1 MLIDRFWKEMESVH
15 SAMLSVGDARHVP
28 MSPYARKEDR
38 AIWFI
43 TAQGT
48 ALVEAI
54 TSGQSDASLIVT
66 GESNI
71 HARIEGSA
79 SLVQDRA
86 KLEELWNPVASSWF
100 DGIDDPDIRLIRL
113 VPTEAEVWL
122 TSGGMGFAFEL
133 VKSKLTGKQPDTGEH
148 FSVTF

>member
-15 SAMLSVGDARHVP
+15 SAMLGIGEARHVP
-28 MSPYARKEDR
+28 MSPYARQNDG

-48 ALVEAI
+48 ELVEAI
-54 TSGQSDASLIVT
+54 TRGASDGSLIVT

-71 HARIEGSA
+71 HARIEGTA
-79 SLVQDRA
+79 SIVQDRA

-113 VPTEAEVWL
+113 VPAEAEIWL
-122 TSGGMGFAFEL
+122 TSGGLGFAFEL
-133 VKSKLTGKQPDTGEH
+133 VKSKLTGKQPDVGEH
-148 FSVTF
+148 FSLTF

>member
-1 MLIDRFWKEMESVH
+1 MLIEQFWKEMDGVH
-15 SAMLSVGDARHVP
+15 SAMLAVGSARHVP

-43 TAQGT
+43 TAKGT
-48 ALVEAI
+48 GLVDAI
-54 TSGQSDASLIVT
+54 TNGEGDASLIVT

-71 HARIEGSA
+71 HARIEGA
-79 SLVQDRA
+79 AAIVQDRA

-100 DGIDDPDIRLIRL
+100 DSIEDPDIRLIRL

-122 TSGGMGFAFEL
+122 TSGGLGFAFEL

-148 FSVTF
+148 FSLSF

>member
-1 MLIDRFWKEMESVH
+1 MSVETFWKQLEGVH
-15 SAMLSVGDARHVP
+15 SAMLAVGDARHVP
-28 MSPYARKEDR
+28 MSPYARQDDN

-48 ALVEAI
+48 ELVDAV
-54 TSGQSDASLIVT
+54 SRGQTEASLIVT

-71 HARIEGSA
+71 HTRIEGAA

-100 DGIDDPDIRLIRL
+100 ESIDDPDIRLIR
-113 VPTEAEVWL
+113 VAPATAEVWL
-122 TSGGMGFAFEL
+122 TSGALGFAFEL
-133 VKSKLTGKQPDTGEH
+133 VKSKVTGKQPDMGEH
-148 FSVTF
+148 FSLTF

>member
-1 MLIDRFWKEMESVH
+1 MLVDQFWKEIKGVN
-15 SAMLSVGDARHVP
+15 SAMLAIGSARHVP
-28 MSPYARKEDR
+28 MSPYARQEES

-48 ALVEAI
+48 DLVTALTKGE
-54 TSGQSDASLIVT
+54 SDASLIVT
-66 GESNI
+66 GENDI
-71 HARIEGSA
+71 HARIEGA
-79 SLVQDRA
+79 AGLVQDRA

-122 TSGGMGFAFEL
+122 TPGGLGFAFEL
-133 VKSKLTGKQPDTGEH
+133 VKSKLTGKQPDMGEH
-148 FSVTF
+148 FSLAF